1 MAGLSGHAA
10 DCDGQGPRARAGITL
25 LPGPGQPLSSLR
37 LVTVTLSGALAD
49 WPSLTKLDSEL
60 PGDRTVPGLTKR

>member
-1 MAGLSGHAA
+1 M
-10 DCDGQGPRARAGITL
+10 

-37 LVTVTLSGALAD
+37 LVTVTVTLSGALAD